1 MRAAVTRY
9 DATWASRMAAARS
22 IEVRR
27 MEHTAA
33 PILAIV
39 PAAAALVLM
48 GLVARCARER
58 RLPPRRAVA
67 ELCWP
72 AAFAGYLLFMAYWC
86 ARGWIDGRVG
96 VLGVV
101 LWSIVQLAC
110 GVVALRRRDVLEAI
124 ECLPPHRARQVRFA
138 RDACVLCG
146 VACASAL
153 LIDVAWLGASYAV
166 PVASFAF
173 SVLVLLMSALVLYVL
188 GQRSGALACLVPIAA
203 AGFGV
208 GQHFVVELK
217 GAAVLPGDLLSLGT
231 AAAVAGAY
239 DFVFTPQI
247 MVALGLA
254 GVCVCACAFVA
265 PGHSR
270 ACRCGRR
277 MAVNLAAAVVLA
289 AGFAGAFAT
298 VSVER
303 VLGFTYDHLQPI
315 ETYRR
320 YGFVPGF
327 MALLQDVPIPE
338 PEGYADADAQALQDE
353 LAATFDAGLGARAD
367 RAAAVAQFEELRP
380 SVVVVMNETFTDLSR
395 YEGLREAGYEGPRSF
410 CSLPDTLRRGTL
422 MASVVGGGTANTEF
436 EFLTGNSMAFIGMG
450 KYPYQIYDLSG
461 VASLPHQFA
470 ALGYDT
476 TAMHP
481 QDRENYDRD
490 TVYPALGVEPFL
502 AQEAFADAS
511 WYHAGARDRATYDK
525 VLELLESGDAPQFI
539 FDLTMQN
546 HSGYEVDTVPAQDVV
561 RYEPAGVA
569 DEGLLDEVGVYA
581 ACIRASDDDLA
592 YFIERLRGLER
603 PVVLV
608 FFGDHQPSMAPV
620 LNDVLY
626 PGEDAFAHEMRTY
639 ESSYLVWANYDVAG
653 AGLFLD
659 AEVGASQ
666 LAAQVL
672 YDIGAPLS
680 AHQKAQLV
688 LGQQVA
694 AINLLGYRGADGS
707 RYALDDRGPYRSA
720 IEEMQTL
727 QYLNFGRMVQ

>member
-1 MRAAVTRY
+1 
-9 DATWASRMAAARS
+9 
-22 IEVRR
+22 

-48 GLVARCARER
+48 RLVARCARER
-58 RLPPRRAVA
+58 RLPPRRVVA

-72 AAFAGYLLFMAYWC
+72 VAFAGYLLFMAYWC

-96 VLGVV
+96 ALGVA

-110 GVVALRRRDVLEAI
+110 GVVALRRRDVLGAI
-124 ECLPPHRARQVRFA
+124 ECLPPRRARQVRFV
-138 RDACVLCG
+138 RDVCVLCG
-146 VACASAL
+146 VACASAWL
-153 LIDVAWLGASYAV
+153 VDAAWLGASYAV

-173 SVLVLLMSALVLYVL
+173 TVLVLLMGALVLYAL

-208 GQHFVVELK
+208 GQYFVVELK

-231 AAAVAGAY
+231 AAAVAGA
-239 DFVFTPQI
+239 
-247 MVALGLA
+247 
-254 GVCVCACAFVA
+254 CVCACAFVA
-265 PGHSR
+265 PSHSR
-270 ACRCGRR
+270 ACRRSRR
-277 MAVNLAAAVVLA
+277 MAVNLAAAAVLA
-289 AGFAGAFAT
+289 AGLAGAFAT

-327 MALLQDVPIPE
+327 TALLQDVPIPE
-338 PEGYADADAQALQDE
+338 PEGYTDGDAQALQDE
-353 LAATFDAGLGARAD
+353 LAATFDVGLGMRAD
-367 RAAAVAQFEELRP
+367 RVAAVAQFEELRP

-410 CSLPDTLRRGTL
+410 CSLPDALRRGTL

-490 TVYPALGVEPFL
+490 TVYPALGFETFL
-502 AQEAFADAS
+502 AQEAFADAP
-511 WYHAGARDRATYDK
+511 WYHAGVRDRATYDK
-525 VLELLESGDAPQFI
+525 VLELLEGGDAPQFI

-546 HSGYEVDTVPAQDVV
+546 HSGYEADTVPAQDVV

-569 DEGLLDEVGVYA
+569 DEELLDELGVYA
-581 ACIRASDDDLA
+581 ACIRTSDEDLA

-620 LNDVLY
+620 LNDALY

-639 ESSYLVWANYDVAG
+639 ESSYLVWANYEVAG
-653 AGLFLD
+653 AGFSPD

-680 AHQKAQLV
+680 AYQKAQLV
-688 LGQQVA
+688 LGEQVA
-694 AINLLGYRGADGS
+694 AVNLLGYRGADGS
-707 RYALDDRGPYRSA
+707 RYALEDRSPYRAA